1 MLRGGAVGAPP
12 APLALLSRPS
22 ESVVPDLSTDLLQL
36 WTALWPALAIAGR
49 RATDVSLNVFR
60 VVFVVQGRRWLAA
73 TAAGLEAGTW
83 LAAAGI
89 VLSDLTWLRAAGFV
103 TGVAL
108 GTAIGVELTARL
120 RLGMK
125 TVRVYVHV
133 EADGSHHLDGHDVA
147 RVLHHAGYRA
157 TVFRGTGYR
166 GPVDMV
172 LSTVPYRET
181 EQVLALARSVAPAS
195 FAAIDNSPHPA
206 AGTSTA
212 GRV

>member
-1 MLRGGAVGAPP
+1 MFDLTI
-12 APLALLSRPS
+12 
-22 ESVVPDLSTDLLQL
+22 DLSTL
-36 WTALWPALAIAGR
+36 WPTLWPALAIAGL
-49 RATDVSLNVFR
+49 RAADVSMNVFR

-73 TAAGLEAGTW
+73 TAAGLEAATW

-103 TGVAL
+103 FGVAM
-108 GTAIGVELTARL
+108 GTAIGVELAAQL

-133 EADGSHHLDGHDVA
+133 EQDADHLLDGHDVA

-157 TVFRGTGYR
+157 TVFRGTGYD

-172 LSTVPYRET
+172 LSTVPYRDT
-181 EQVLALARSVAPAS
+181 DLVLGLARSVAPRS
-195 FAAIDNSPHPA
+195 FAAVDNSPHPA
-206 AGTSTA
+206 APGTATA